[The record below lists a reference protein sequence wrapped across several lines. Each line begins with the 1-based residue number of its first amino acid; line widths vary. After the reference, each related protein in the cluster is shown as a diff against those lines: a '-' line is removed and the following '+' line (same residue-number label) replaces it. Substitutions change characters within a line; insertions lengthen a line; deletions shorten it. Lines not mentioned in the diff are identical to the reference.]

1 MPIWADSAFLNTD
14 VFGIMNYGEGHDDA
28 DEYELEKEM
37 EFNRSKLCT
46 AIPNRFHELYWH
58 YWVIAK

>member
-28 DEYELEKEM
+28 DEYEVERKW
-37 EFNRSKLCT
+37 SST
-46 AIPNRFHELYWH
+46 AANFARQYRIGFMSSTGT
-58 YWVIAK
+58 IG